1 MKTAAV
7 PASVGDKRAPRAL
20 RDDRRKGSSSMA
32 TASGTS
38 ESRRKSVMPVVAYG
52 VVLALL
58 VAAGAF
64 AFVMGS
70 GRGPGGK
77 AGTPVT
83 DIDAARTARALKL
96 PPRPSPSEKSAPEKS
111 LSEKAPSEKTP
122 SDKVLPE
129 KAAVE
134 MAPAKAATVEA
145 VAPAK
150 PESIATPATPP
161 AGSTQA
167 EGERKPEPPKTACK
181 VDLTRWPNDKS
192 DQAQAIQMMLR
203 DLGYYR
209 GTTNGTAGPQ
219 TRAAIREF
227 QVAVGE
233 SDNGEIGE
241 SLFEA
246 LKKKCA
252 ASP

>member
-1 MKTAAV
+1 
-7 PASVGDKRAPRAL
+7 
-20 RDDRRKGSSSMA
+20 MA
-32 TASGTS
+32 TASGPS
-38 ESRRKSVMPVVAYG
+38 EGTRKPVMPVVAYG

-58 VAAGAF
+58 VAAGVF

-77 AGTPVT
+77 AGTPGV
-83 DIDAARTARALKL
+83 DVDAMQTARALKL
-96 PPRPSPSEKSAPEKS
+96 PPRPSTPERAGPEK
-111 LSEKAPSEKTP
+111 A
-122 SDKVLPE
+122 LPE
-129 KAAVE
+129 KTSSDKAPPEKTAVE
-134 MAPAKAATVEA
+134 TTPAREAPVEA
-145 VAPAK
+145 AAPAK
-150 PESIATPATPP
+150 PEPLAASTIPP
-161 AGSTQA
+161 AGSTPA
-167 EGERKPEPPKTACK
+167 ESEKKSEPTKTACK

-209 GTTNGTAGPQ
+209 GTTNGTVGPQ
-219 TRAAIREF
+219 TRTAIREF

-241 SLFEA
+241 PLFEA

>member
-1 MKTAAV
+1 
-7 PASVGDKRAPRAL
+7 
-20 RDDRRKGSSSMA
+20 MA

-38 ESRRKSVMPVVAYG
+38 EGMRKPVMPVVAYG

-58 VAAGAF
+58 VAAGVIV
-64 AFVMGS
+64 FVAGS
-70 GRGPGGK
+70 GGRPGVP
-77 AGTPVT
+77 ARDAASRPAAAT
-83 DIDAARTARALKL
+83 DLEAARTARTLKL
-96 PPRPSPSEKSAPEKS
+96 PPRPSPPEKPAPEKS
-111 LSEKAPSEKTP
+111 S
-122 SDKVLPE
+122 SDKALPE

-145 VAPAK
+145 AAPAK
-150 PESIATPATPP
+150 PEPIAAPATPP

-167 EGERKPEPPKTACK
+167 EGEKKPEPPKTACK
-181 VDLTRWPNDKS
+181 VDLTRWPTDKS

-219 TRAAIREF
+219 TRTAIREF
-227 QVAVGE
+227 QTAVGE

-241 SLFEA
+241 PLFEA

>member
-1 MKTAAV
+1 
-7 PASVGDKRAPRAL
+7 
-20 RDDRRKGSSSMA
+20 MA

-38 ESRRKSVMPVVAYG
+38 EGMRKPVMPVVAYG

-58 VAAGAF
+58 VAAGVF
-64 AFVMGS
+64 ALAMGGGHS
-70 GRGPGGK
+70 PVGRARP
-77 AGTPVT
+77 ADA

-96 PPRPSPSEKSAPEKS
+96 PPRPAPPEKVAPDKSPSERTS
-111 LSEKAPSEKTP
+111 
-122 SDKVLPE
+122 SDRAAPE

-134 MAPAKAATVEA
+134 MTPARTATVEA
-145 VAPAK
+145 AAPVK
-150 PESIATPATPP
+150 PEPLATQATPLPGA
-161 AGSTQA
+161 TQA
-167 EGERKPEPPKTACK
+167 ESEKKSDPPKTACK

-209 GTTNGTAGPQ
+209 GTTNGTVGPQ
-219 TRAAIREF
+219 TRTAIREF
-227 QVAVGE
+227 QLAVGE

-241 SLFEA
+241 PLFEA